1 MPAATHIYHN
11 GTILTMDSRAST
23 VSCLAVR
30 GDRIA
35 AVGGPDDVAPLRG
48 PDTRLVDL
56 KGRTMLP
63 GFYDCH
69 SHYMRAGMYNALY
82 LDAFAAPIGGLKT
95 LAELAGRIRAGA
107 EKTPKGEWLL
117 CAGYDDTGLAEK
129 RHFSLAE
136 LDALVPEHPL
146 FLRHISGHSALCNSL
161 ALAAA
166 GIGPDTPDP
175 AGGLFRRG
183 PDGALTGLVEEPAA
197 MDRVLEAAPAMTG
210 ELWLISARRA
220 CEDYLAKGV
229 TTAHDGGVTTAMWHN
244 YFKAHAAGII
254 RNRVQLLPKH
264 GLFDFSLAPRDPAPG
279 TWLTGDGKLSL
290 GAVKLFQD
298 GSIQGYTGYLSN
310 PYHKLLDAGL
320 PGQWRGYAIHTRAAL
335 AELVTDYHKKG
346 WQVAVHANGDA
357 AIDDVLEAYELAQRA
372 LPDVNRRHIVI
383 HCQTAR
389 EDQLDRIRRLGVV
402 PSFFVVHTYYW
413 GDRHHEI
420 FLGPGRAGRINP
432 LRSALERRIPF
443 TNHNDSAVTPM
454 DPLLSVWSA
463 VNRRTASGRVLGEEQ
478 TIPVLE
484 ALRSVTTWGAR
495 QFHEERIKGSLEPGK
510 LADMTILAENPLTVA
525 PPRLRGISVAGVL
538 VGNELVFGEC

>member
-1 MPAATHIYHN
+1 
-11 GTILTMDSRAST
+11 
-23 VSCLAVR
+23 
-30 GDRIA
+30 
-35 AVGGPDDVAPLRG
+35 
-48 PDTRLVDL
+48 
-56 KGRTMLP
+56 
-63 GFYDCH
+63 
-69 SHYMRAGMYNALY
+69 
-82 LDAFAAPIGGLKT
+82 
-95 LAELAGRIRAGA
+95 
-107 EKTPKGEWLL
+107 
-117 CAGYDDTGLAEK
+117 
-129 RHFSLAE
+129 
-136 LDALVPEHPL
+136 
-146 FLRHISGHSALCNSL
+146 
-161 ALAAA
+161 
-166 GIGPDTPDP
+166 
-175 AGGLFRRG
+175 
-183 PDGALTGLVEEPAA
+183 

-279 TWLTGDGKLSL
+279 GWLTGDGKLSL

-335 AELVTDYHKKG
+335 AELITGYHKKG

-357 AIDDVLEAYELAQRA
+357 AIDDVLEAYEQAQKA
-372 LPDVNRRHIVI
+372 LPYVNRRHIII

-420 FLGPGRAGRINP
+420 FLGPDRAGRINP

-454 DPLLSVWSA
+454 DPLLSVWAA

-495 QFHEERIKGSLEPGK
+495 QFHEERLKGSLEPGK
-510 LADMTILAENPLTVA
+510 LADMTILAENPLAVA
-525 PPRLRGISVAGVL
+525 PRRLRDISVVGVL
-538 VGNELVFGEC
+538 VGNELMFGEC